1 MGNTTKGWAC
11 GIIAAAAY
19 GTNPLFSLHLLGA
32 GLDVQSILFYRFAMA
47 ALLLGLFIVAR
58 GKSLIVS
65 RRVILPLILG
75 GVVFGMSSH
84 MLYVSFLYM
93 DAGIASSILFVYPI
107 LVAVIMALFFHE
119 RASILT
125 YSCIAL
131 ALAGIAM
138 LYKGDGDTTLNTT
151 GMVCV
156 IISSLCYALY
166 IVGVDHSSL
175 STVPSARLTFWML
188 VVGTCMF
195 FVMAGCGTKLHL
207 PGTSP
212 FIWANIIGI
221 AVVPTV
227 VPILF
232 INVSIKIIGPTY
244 SAIVGALEP
253 VTAIVIGVTVFGE
266 ALTVRVVL
274 GALMIFIAVTVIA
287 ARSVLK
293 KVFKTGPKSLPS
305 H

>member
-11 GIIAAAAY
+11 GIIAAATY
-19 GTNPLFSLHLLGA
+19 GTNPLFSLKLLAA
-32 GLDVQSILFYRFAMA
+32 GLDIQSILFYRFAVA

-65 RRVILPLILG
+65 RRVAVPMIAA

-84 MLYVSFLYM
+84 MLYESFLYM
-93 DAGIASSILFVYPI
+93 DAGIACSILFVYPI

-125 YSCIAL
+125 YCCIAL

-138 LYKGDGDTTLNTT
+138 LYKGDGNTTLNAT

-156 IISSLCYALY
+156 LVSSLCYALY

-175 STVPSARLTFWML
+175 STVPSARMTFWVL
-188 VVGTCMF
+188 VVGAFMF
-195 FVMAGCGTKLHL
+195 FVMAGCGFNLHL

-212 FIWANIIGI
+212 SVWANIIGI

-253 VTAIVIGVTVFGE
+253 VTAIIIGVTVFGE
-266 ALTVRVVL
+266 TLTVRVVL
-274 GALMIFIAVTVIA
+274 GALMIFTAVTVIV
-287 ARSVLK
+287 ARSLLK
-293 KVFKTGPKSLPS
+293 RWF
-305 H
+305 